1 MLDAL
6 ATHPWAYPM
15 LEVIHLLGVSLLLGN
30 LALLEMRV
38 FGAGQSLAVRPLAK
52 LSLSLALA
60 GFALAGGS
68 GLLMFA
74 SQAEELLTNRIFTAK
89 MLLLVLAG
97 CNAGWFHGRQSLD
110 RLDTLAKLQLVV
122 SALLWLLIL
131 GCGRWIAYV

>member
-6 ATHPWAYPM
+6 VIHPWAYPM
-15 LEVIHLLGVSLLLGN
+15 LEVIHLLGASLLLGN

-74 SQAEELLTNRIFTAK
+74 SQAEELLTNRVFTAK

-97 CNAGWFHGRQSLD
+97 CNAAWFHGRQSLD
-110 RLDTLAKLQLVV
+110 RLDALAKLQLVV